1 VKIED
6 VVGLGD
12 PADRRAAVPVRIW
25 LPVAVVLIA
34 VTVTLLTLLVH
45 RSWAPL
51 GGVGL
56 GLLLTVP
63 VATVVAGRGHGDS
76 ATG

>member
-34 VTVTLLTLLVH
+34 VPVTLLTLLVH
-45 RSWAPL
+45 RSGLRWAESA
-51 GGVGL
+51 
-56 GLLLTVP
+56 P
-63 VATVVAGRGHGDS
+63 VS
-76 ATG
+76 C